1 LSSLALSLVPES
13 PPPHLKRDLLAQV
26 RAGNSELSPS
36 SIAASRVAASRPGL
50 WWTVAPYVAASLC
63 AVFAGALAV
72 DWFAG
77 RQSQQAAL
85 VREFDERLAA
95 ARQTFE
101 SPRVR
106 LASLDFSDDRAGL
119 AGYLVW
125 DILAG
130 QVHFLAF
137 DLGLP
142 SPDHSYHLWFVTRN
156 DEWVPAG
163 KLDVH
168 LGGSSAV
175 VDLPPLPGDVARAVV
190 TEEPS
195 DAAASVK
202 SDTKPQGP
210 VRLIADF
217 SQSSR
222 DAR

>member
-1 LSSLALSLVPES
+1 
-13 PPPHLKRDLLAQV
+13 
-26 RAGNSELSPS
+26 
-36 SIAASRVAASRPGL
+36 
-50 WWTVAPYVAASLC
+50 VAASLC
-63 AVFAGALAV
+63 AVFAGALAF

-77 RQSQQAAL
+77 RQSQQAAG

-95 ARQTFE
+95 AQQTFE

-125 DILAG
+125 DSLAG
-130 QVHFLAF
+130 QVHFWAF
-137 DLGLP
+137 DLGP
-142 SPDHSYHLWFVTRN
+142 PAPDHAYYLWFVTRN

-168 LGGSSAV
+168 RGGSSAV
-175 VDLPPLPGDVARAVV
+175 VDLPPLPGDLARAVV

-195 DAAASVK
+195 DAAASVE
-202 SDTKPQGP
+202 SSTKPQGP
-210 VRLIADF
+210 VRLLADF